1 MLTRYQEEGFV
12 MSMLFQRR
20 QIVLFAAAGA
30 VLPLFPALG
39 KGGSLASLLGNASDS
54 ALDKLGKP
62 GAFYA
67 DKAIRILLPGG
78 KTVSKLLNVG
88 AKAGLTDGLVRRLN
102 DAAGLASKEAKPI
115 FRGAIDNVSLSDVP
129 GIATKNDGATQYL
142 RQSAGGDLR
151 LKITPLIESALGRVG
166 AFDQI
171 DKLGKAGSLV
181 SSFGLNRASLTDSV
195 SDQALKGIFSYIG
208 QEETALRKNP
218 LKILGI

>member
-1 MLTRYQEEGFV
+1 MPMIFNRRQV
-12 MSMLFQRR
+12 MLFT
-20 QIVLFAAAGA
+20 ATGA
-30 VLPLFPALG
+30 MLPLFPAIG
-39 KGGSLASLLGNASDS
+39 KGGSLSSLLGNASDN
-54 ALDKLGKP
+54 ALDKLGQP

-78 KTVSKLLNVG
+78 KTVSKLLDVG

-102 DAAGLASKEAKPI
+102 DAAGLAAKEAKPI
-115 FRGAIDNVSLSDVP
+115 FRGAINNVSLNDIP

-151 LKITPLIESALGRVG
+151 LKITPLIESALGQVG
-166 AFDQI
+166 AFDQL

-181 SSFGLNRASLTDSV
+181 SSLGLNRGKLTDSV

>member
-1 MLTRYQEEGFV
+1 
-12 MSMLFQRR
+12 MSMIFNRR
-20 QIVLFAAAGA
+20 QLMLLIATGVM
-30 VLPLFPALG
+30 LPLCPAMG
-39 KGGSLASLLGNASDS
+39 NSGSLTLLLGNASDS
-54 ALDKLGKP
+54 ALDKLGRP

-102 DAAGLASKEAKPI
+102 DAAGLAAKEAKPI
-115 FRGAIDNVSLSDVP
+115 FRGAINNASLNDFP
-129 GIATKNDGATQYL
+129 GIATKSDGATQYL

-151 LKITPLIESALGRVG
+151 AKITPLIESALGRLG

-181 SSFGLNRASLTDSV
+181 SSLGLNRTKLTHSV

-208 QEETALRKNP
+208 QEETELRKNP
-218 LKILGI
+218 LKILGL

>member
-1 MLTRYQEEGFV
+1 
-12 MSMLFQRR
+12 MSILFQRR
-20 QIVLFAAAGA
+20 QLLLFAAAGA
-30 VLPLFPALG
+30 VLPFFPAIG
-39 KGGSLASLLGNASDS
+39 KSGSLTSLLGNASDS

-102 DAAGLASKEAKPI
+102 DAAGLAAKEAKPI
-115 FRGAIDNVSLSDVP
+115 FRGAIDNVRLSDVP

-151 LKITPLIESALGRVG
+151 LKITPLIESALGQVG

-218 LKILGI
+218 LKILGM

>member
-1 MLTRYQEEGFV
+1 
-12 MSMLFQRR
+12 MSMIFNRR
-20 QIVLFAAAGA
+20 QIMLFAAAGA
-30 VLPLFPALG
+30 TLPLFSAMG

-102 DAAGLASKEAKPI
+102 DAAGLAAKEAKPI
-115 FRGAIDNVSLSDVP
+115 FRGAINNVSLSDVP
-129 GIATKNDGATQYL
+129 GIATQSDGATQYL

-151 LKITPLIESALGRVG
+151 LKITPLIESALGQVG

-181 SSFGLNRASLTDSV
+181 SSFGLNRSSLTDSV
-195 SDQALKGIFSYIG
+195 SDQALKGIFNYIG
-208 QEETALRKNP
+208 QEEGALRKNP